1 MKFFDFIKRF
11 LLFTIKEIYS
21 FFLKLSLLFFVFF
34 ILLSSLIGYIIS
46 KAKDEDSISKNYNYV
61 LLNVSSISED
71 KLDTSLFG
79 EAKKYNISYMDVL
92 NSLDDIKNNDNIK
105 GVIINLDQTN
115 ISSVKSEEISK
126 KLQEIKNKN
135 KKVYAFGAYMD
146 NSNYPLASAANEI
159 IMVPSASGSVSLT
172 GYHYS
177 DLYYKKLLSNVGVD
191 MEVVRIG
198 DFKSYGENYTSNTMS
213 LGLRNELTRILENR
227 FNSFLDK
234 VSKARRLDKNKLN
247 ADILNGDD
255 TNLTPSAARDK
266 NFVDT
271 LEYFN
276 DLMTKLQINEDNIV
290 DIYDYYA
297 DNGKR
302 IEEQNQDKG
311 TIAVIYAEGPIVYN
325 EEAQGIYISPD
336 NMAEKLK
343 ELSKI
348 KDLKGVVLRVNSPG
362 GSALASEMIYQ
373 MLSKINVPVYVS
385 MSEVAASG
393 GYYISMSGKKVFA
406 NDATITGSIGVV
418 SMFPKFY
425 NAQNK
430 YGITSNSIS
439 KGKYTDTFDPFVPLS
454 AESRNK
460 IIESMN
466 ATYDEFKSR
475 VSKNRNMAPQVLENY
490 AQGKIWLGSEAKEIN
505 LVDGIATLDETIK
518 ILARDLNLGDNYR
531 VENIYA
537 KKDFKETL
545 KLLSSYIF
553 EKFQL
558 TSQLETKFPGSSKI
572 MDEYKL
578 IEQNKN
584 KPMYYLPY
592 RIEF

>member
-92 NSLDDIKNNDNIK
+92 NSLEDIKNNDNIK

-146 NSNYPLASAANEI
+146 NSNYPLASVANEI

-177 DLYYKKLLSNVGVD
+177 DLYYKKLLSNIGVD

-198 DFKSYGENYTSNTMS
+198 DFKSYGENYTSDTMS
-213 LGLRNELTRILENR
+213 PGLRNELTRILESR

-430 YGITSNSIS
+430 YGVTSNSIS

-490 AQGKIWLGSEAKEIN
+490 AQGKIWLGSEAKKIN
-505 LVDGIATLDETIK
+505 LVDGIATLDETVK
-518 ILARDLNLGDNYR
+518 TLARDLNLGDNYR

-558 TSQLETKFPGSSKI
+558 TSKLETKLPGSSKI

-592 RIEF
+592 QIKF

>member
-92 NSLDDIKNNDNIK
+92 NSLEDIKNNDNIK

-146 NSNYPLASAANEI
+146 NSNYPLASVANEI

-177 DLYYKKLLSNVGVD
+177 DLYYKKLLSNIGVD

-198 DFKSYGENYTSNTMS
+198 DFKSYGENYTSDTMS
-213 LGLRNELTRILENR
+213 PGLRNELTRILESR

-430 YGITSNSIS
+430 YGVTSNSIS

-490 AQGKIWLGSEAKEIN
+490 AQGKIWLGSEAKKIN
-505 LVDGIATLDETIK
+505 LVDGIATLDETVK
-518 ILARDLNLGDNYR
+518 TLARDLNLGDNYR

-558 TSQLETKFPGSSKI
+558 TSQLETKLPGSSKI

-592 RIEF
+592 QIKF

>member
-92 NSLDDIKNNDNIK
+92 NSLEDIKNNDNIK

-146 NSNYPLASAANEI
+146 NSNYPLASVANEI

-198 DFKSYGENYTSNTMS
+198 DFKSYGENYTSDTMS
-213 LGLRNELTRILENR
+213 PGLRNELTRILESR

-558 TSQLETKFPGSSKI
+558 TSQLETKLPGSSKI

-592 RIEF
+592 QIKF

>member
-79 EAKKYNISYMDVL
+79 ETKKYNISYMDVL
-92 NSLDDIKNNDNIK
+92 NSLEDIKNNDNIK
-105 GVIINLDQTN
+105 GIIINLDQTN

-146 NSNYPLASAANEI
+146 NSNYPLASVANEI
-159 IMVPSASGSVSLT
+159 IMVPSASGSVSLA

-198 DFKSYGENYTSNTMS
+198 DFKSYGENYTSDTMS
-213 LGLRNELTRILENR
+213 PGLRNELTRILESR

-430 YGITSNSIS
+430 YGVTSNSIS

-454 AESRNK
+454 TESRNK

-558 TSQLETKFPGSSKI
+558 TSQLETKLPGSSKI

-592 RIEF
+592 QIKF

>member
-1 MKFFDFIKRF
+1 
-11 LLFTIKEIYS
+11 
-21 FFLKLSLLFFVFF
+21 
-34 ILLSSLIGYIIS
+34 
-46 KAKDEDSISKNYNYV
+46 
-61 LLNVSSISED
+61 
-71 KLDTSLFG
+71 
-79 EAKKYNISYMDVL
+79 
-92 NSLDDIKNNDNIK
+92 
-105 GVIINLDQTN
+105 
-115 ISSVKSEEISK
+115 
-126 KLQEIKNKN
+126 
-135 KKVYAFGAYMD
+135 MD
-146 NSNYPLASAANEI
+146 NSNYPLASVANEI
-159 IMVPSASGSVSLT
+159 IMVPSASGSVSLA

-198 DFKSYGENYTSNTMS
+198 DFKSYGENYTSDTMS
-213 LGLRNELTRILENR
+213 PGLRNELTRILESR

-430 YGITSNSIS
+430 YGVTSNSIS

-454 AESRNK
+454 TESRNK

-558 TSQLETKFPGSSKI
+558 TSQLETKLPGSSKI

-592 RIEF
+592 QIKF

>member
-1 MKFFDFIKRF
+1 
-11 LLFTIKEIYS
+11 
-21 FFLKLSLLFFVFF
+21 
-34 ILLSSLIGYIIS
+34 
-46 KAKDEDSISKNYNYV
+46 
-61 LLNVSSISED
+61 
-71 KLDTSLFG
+71 
-79 EAKKYNISYMDVL
+79 
-92 NSLDDIKNNDNIK
+92 
-105 GVIINLDQTN
+105 
-115 ISSVKSEEISK
+115 
-126 KLQEIKNKN
+126 
-135 KKVYAFGAYMD
+135 
-146 NSNYPLASAANEI
+146 
-159 IMVPSASGSVSLT
+159 
-172 GYHYS
+172 
-177 DLYYKKLLSNVGVD
+177 
-191 MEVVRIG
+191 
-198 DFKSYGENYTSNTMS
+198 
-213 LGLRNELTRILENR
+213 
-227 FNSFLDK
+227 
-234 VSKARRLDKNKLN
+234 
-247 ADILNGDD
+247 
-255 TNLTPSAARDK
+255 
-266 NFVDT
+266 
-271 LEYFN
+271 
-276 DLMTKLQINEDNIV
+276 
-290 DIYDYYA
+290 
-297 DNGKR
+297 
-302 IEEQNQDKG
+302 
-311 TIAVIYAEGPIVYN
+311 
-325 EEAQGIYISPD
+325 
-336 NMAEKLK
+336 MAEKLK

-373 MLSKINVPVYVS
+373 MILKITVPVYVS

-475 VSKNRNMAPQVLENY
+475 VSKNRNMTPQVLENY

-505 LVDGIATLDETIK
+505 LVDDIATLDETIK

>member
-92 NSLDDIKNNDNIK
+92 NSLEDIKNNDNIK

-146 NSNYPLASAANEI
+146 NSNYPLASVANEI
-159 IMVPSASGSVSLT
+159 IMVPSASGSVSLA

-198 DFKSYGENYTSNTMS
+198 DFKSYGENYTSDTMS
-213 LGLRNELTRILENR
+213 SGLRNELTRILESR

-247 ADILNGDD
+247 ADILNGDN

-311 TIAVIYAEGPIVYN
+311 TIAVIFAEGPIVYN

-430 YGITSNSIS
+430 YGVTSNSIS

-460 IIESMN
+460 IIKSMN

-490 AQGKIWLGSEAKEIN
+490 AQGKIWLGSEAKKIN
-505 LVDGIATLDETIK
+505 LVDGIATLDETVK
-518 ILARDLNLGDNYR
+518 TLARDLNLGDNYR

-558 TSQLETKFPGSSKI
+558 TSQLETKLPGSSKI

-592 RIEF
+592 QIKF